1 MLLQRRVA
9 DHKQCI
15 KPAKFGGGNVRTQSK
30 SGRGEKFMSIRTI
43 RMGHSAALCR
53 SALAL
58 AMLGLPAAA
67 HAQSTDT
74 PAQTEESDAEA
85 DTEIVVTGTSIR
97 GIPPTGSGLIGVS
110 REDARLIGAASTPE
124 LLATV
129 PQLNSFNTAPR
140 VSNGGLGS
148 FAPGLRGL
156 PAAAT
161 LPLMNGHRLI
171 SGSTQ
176 QTNPD
181 FPFIP
186 ELAIER
192 VEIVADGASAIYGS
206 DAVAGVVNFITRR
219 RVAGL
224 EAIVRYGTADDYHA
238 FIAGAIFGHHWD
250 SGSIVVAYQ
259 YQENSNITGADR
271 GYRSLDFRAVGGID
285 TRSAVCPDANVNL
298 FAGTIY
304 AAPALAP
311 GLNTCDPRGPVD
323 LLPQNR
329 THSVLVSGRQ
339 ELSSAV
345 TLWADVL
352 YSDRRDV
359 VQAALPG
366 QTFVLITAANPFFRA
381 PPGTGSLFGYFDFR
395 PDRLVGD
402 DHFDQTFR
410 VRAGN
415 ATAGIDIALPGD
427 FRASVYGT
435 FNWSRNDTFQP
446 GINTTAL
453 TAAAAGTTAATAL
466 DPFGTGTSPAVVAAI
481 LDNPTDFTNRQR
493 TRIGAIKV
501 DGPLAGLPGGDVKV
515 ALGAEYRRE
524 TYMQRG
530 QSGGVG
536 FPEDLDRDV
545 QSIYGELFVPIFGD
559 GNARRG
565 AHSLTLSLSG
575 RWDHYSDFG
584 STTNPKVGL
593 TWEPVDGVNFRG
605 SYGRSFRAP
614 GLRDLGSTVGSY
626 YSAAAL
632 VDAFGARDPSRG
644 AAQVNTILL
653 FGGNQDLKPET
664 ARTWSFGVDLR
675 PRFAPDLTA
684 SITYYDI
691 KYDDVIG
698 TPSGLGAL
706 LFSDPTF
713 VSRVIRNPTAGQLS
727 GAIANTVPFFYT
739 FAAVP
744 TIGNILDLR
753 QGNFGVRKTNGIDFD
768 LRYRRTVGFGTIFAG
783 IAGNYI
789 LNYRNQLS
797 PTSAESDSLQAGIP
811 RTTLRTTLGFT
822 AGPVTFVNFVNHR
835 SGVTASYATP
845 TGTGLYRASGYTT
858 VDLRLSVRL
867 PDVGFARGSELGLQI
882 NDVFDATPP
891 FFPGTDGIGGAYN
904 PIGRYAA
911 VSLRTNF

>member
-1 MLLQRRVA
+1 M
-9 DHKQCI
+9 
-15 KPAKFGGGNVRTQSK
+15 
-30 SGRGEKFMSIRTI
+30 TI
-43 RMGHSAALCR
+43 RAMFMAQRAHLLCQSAI
-53 SALAL
+53 ALATL
-58 AMLGLPAAA
+58 SMPVTV
-67 HAQSTDT
+67 HAQTADASV
-74 PAQTEESDAEA
+74 QTEESSAEAEA
-85 DTEIVVTGTSIR
+85 DIVVTGTSIR
-97 GIPPTGSGLIGVS
+97 GIPPTGSGLISVS
-110 REDARLIGAASTPE
+110 REDAKLIGAASTAE

-192 VEIVADGASAIYGS
+192 VEIVADGASAVYGS
-206 DAVAGVVNFITRR
+206 DAVAGVVNFITRK
-219 RVAGL
+219 RVSGL
-224 EAIVRYGTADDYHA
+224 ETNVRYGMADDYHA
-238 FIAGAIFGHHWD
+238 FNAGVIFGQDWG
-250 SGSIVVAYQ
+250 SGSFVAAYQ
-259 YQENSNITGADR
+259 YQDNSNITGADR
-271 GYRSLDFRAVGGID
+271 DYRSLDFRAAGGVD

-304 AAPALAP
+304 AAPSLTP
-311 GLNTCDPRGPVD
+311 GLNMCDPRGPVD

-329 THSVLVSGRQ
+329 TLSALVSARQ
-339 ELSSAV
+339 EVSGGII
-345 TLWADVL
+345 LWADVL
-352 YSDRRDV
+352 YSDRKDI

-395 PDRLVGD
+395 PDRLVGA
-402 DHFDQTFR
+402 DHFDQSFR
-410 VRAGN
+410 VRTGN

-427 FRASVYGT
+427 FKASVYGT
-435 FNWSRNDTFQP
+435 YNWSRNDTFQP

-453 TAAAAGTTAATAL
+453 TAAAAGTTTATAL
-466 DPFGTGTSPAVVAAI
+466 DPFGTRTSPSVVAAI

-493 TRIGAIKV
+493 TGIGAVKV
-501 DGPLAGLPGGDVKV
+501 DGSLAELPGGQVKI

-536 FPEDLDRDV
+536 FPEDLSRNV
-545 QSIYGELFVPIFGD
+545 QSVYGELFVPLFGD
-559 GNARRG
+559 SNAASMAR
-565 AHSLTLSLSG
+565 SLTLSLSG
-575 RWDHYSDFG
+575 RYDHYSDFG
-584 STTNPKVGL
+584 STTNPKIGL
-593 TWEPVDGVNFRG
+593 TWEPVDGLNLRG

-653 FGGNQDLKPET
+653 YGGNQALTPET
-664 ARTWSFGVDLR
+664 ARTWSLGADLR
-675 PRFAPDLTA
+675 PRFAPNLSA
-684 SITYYDI
+684 SVTFYDI

-713 VSRVIRNPTAGQLS
+713 ASRVIRNPTAAQLS
-727 GAIANTVPFFYT
+727 AAIADTVPFYYA

-768 LRYRRTVGFGTIFAG
+768 VRYRQPTGFGTIFGG

-789 LNYRNQLS
+789 LNYTNQLS
-797 PTSAESDSLQAGIP
+797 PTSAESNSLDAGIP
-811 RTTLRTTLGFT
+811 RATLRTTLGLT
-822 AGPVTFVNFVNHR
+822 AGPLSLVNFVNR
-835 SGVTASYATP
+835 RTGVTASYATP
-845 TGTGLYRASGYTT
+845 TGSSLYSAKGYTT
-858 VDLRLSVRL
+858 VDLRLSARL
-867 PDVGFARGSELGLQI
+867 PDIGFAKGTELGIQV
-882 NDVFDATPP
+882 NDLFDATPP

-911 VSLRTNF
+911 MSLRTAF